1 MFVCIIWGYCEGYCF
16 SDFFLRTR
24 ETEAG
29 KLMWVQGDLGLQ
41 NETISKAKSL
51 EIMWIWNDM
60 QNSNFKTDH
69 IACLPS
75 FLVEFYRHQNTSFC
89 LGIACSLY
97 HPFTLLE
104 VSIFIGQTINLQDE
118 LGKPGHTRI
127 SFNRGYN
134 TFRFISTKSW
144 YFSRYCKEPSTVFH
158 YRDTL
163 KGFPMT
169 VEQVSFSEEWSQILP
184 PK

>member
-1 MFVCIIWGYCEGYCF
+1 
-16 SDFFLRTR
+16 
-24 ETEAG
+24 
-29 KLMWVQGDLGLQ
+29 
-41 NETISKAKSL
+41 
-51 EIMWIWNDM
+51 MWIWNDM

-69 IACLPS
+69 IAYLPS
-75 FLVEFYRHQNTSFC
+75 FLVEFYRHQNTLFC

-104 VSIFIGQTINLQDE
+104 VSIFIGQTVNLQDE
-118 LGKPGHTRI
+118 LGKPGHIRM

-169 VEQVSFSEEWSQILP
+169 VEQVFFFFFQRNGPKFSLQNKNSFLVNSNCIKPQKTKVLNDSQEVFQQFIGKNVDIL
-184 PK
+184 